1 MCRFLIFCKNSIP
14 RSWRL
19 FGYYVDLYDHYVDL
33 SDNDADLSDNYV
45 DLSDIKLIEV
55 ICHHSFVINR
65 ENIKLRARTARDLNI
80 SRLKVSDIFIDLRN
94 LYCFVFLY
102 YVSEFLWEQIH
113 IKHLINYQNRI
124 FILISHYSTIV
135 FESKQ
140 CTIVLKMGMITI
152 YLVERQIDWQE
163 LRGKTRWSIGK
174 HPLIIISKSPRSEGF
189 PFLQSS

>member
-1 MCRFLIFCKNSIP
+1 M
-14 RSWRL
+14 
-19 FGYYVDLYDHYVDL
+19 
-33 SDNDADLSDNYV
+33 A
-45 DLSDIKLIEV
+45 E
-55 ICHHSFVINR
+55 ICHHSFVINC
-65 ENIKLRARTARDLNI
+65 ENIKLRAQTARDLNI
-80 SRLKVSDIFIDLRN
+80 SRLKVSDIFLDLRN
-94 LYCFVFLY
+94 LFCLVFLY

-163 LRGKTRWSIGK
+163 LRSKTM
-174 HPLIIISKSPRSEGF
+174 
-189 PFLQSS
+189 